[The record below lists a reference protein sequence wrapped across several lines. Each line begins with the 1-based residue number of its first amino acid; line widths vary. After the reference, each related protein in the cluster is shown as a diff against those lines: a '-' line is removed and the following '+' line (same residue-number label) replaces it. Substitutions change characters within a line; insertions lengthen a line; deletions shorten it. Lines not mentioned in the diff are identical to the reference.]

1 MANQARPASEED
13 KNKLKEAFTKL
24 WNALR
29 SIFNKRS
36 VVERMEKMQQEMD
49 YMLAQNG
56 MTEDAVK
63 ELTETFNTMSGRLHT
78 LTPENVDAFVDEL
91 QQSIRIVAER
101 NEKSYTS
108 PEFSDDFIKKIAY
121 YVKADPSEAFAEDLM
136 KNAQVV
142 KIDGDNENA
151 ILSYKGHCMMAR
163 LDERQKQ
170 IVLIMSAIP
179 PEQSVFTENGE
190 LAQGYS
196 FAEIPEDMQGN
207 AKLVLLNALCEQSD
221 KTFVYDK
228 EKEQRRILEEAKK
241 KVSPQARFLGERYE
255 TAVQESDN
263 LESIYKRDD
272 ATFRIRDKATGEMLR
287 IKSDKD
293 KMQVFLSQD
302 TQSFDVPKGSKE
314 ILLGQWEQKEKG
326 ILAGKFRLSLGSDNV
341 TSMLRSD
348 AVQKWF
354 EMNGISLEAQNQSFH
369 HRTDSKATWSKVD
382 EAKMSNVIAL
392 QESCARSIAKNHP
405 DEKIIAS
412 VYETAPKKKN
422 HNKHTHS

>member
-1 MANQARPASEED
+1 
-13 KNKLKEAFTKL
+13 
-24 WNALR
+24 
-29 SIFNKRS
+29 
-36 VVERMEKMQQEMD
+36 
-49 YMLAQNG
+49 
-56 MTEDAVK
+56 
-63 ELTETFNTMSGRLHT
+63 
-78 LTPENVDAFVDEL
+78 
-91 QQSIRIVAER
+91 
-101 NEKSYTS
+101 
-108 PEFSDDFIKKIAY
+108 
-121 YVKADPSEAFAEDLM
+121 M

>member
-101 NEKSYTS
+101 NEESYTS

-221 KTFVYDK
+221 KTFV
-228 EKEQRRILEEAKK
+228 
-241 KVSPQARFLGERYE
+241 SG
-255 TAVQESDN
+255 AV
-263 LESIYKRDD
+263 
-272 ATFRIRDKATGEMLR
+272 G
-287 IKSDKD
+287 
-293 KMQVFLSQD
+293 
-302 TQSFDVPKGSKE
+302 
-314 ILLGQWEQKEKG
+314 
-326 ILAGKFRLSLGSDNV
+326 
-341 TSMLRSD
+341 
-348 AVQKWF
+348 
-354 EMNGISLEAQNQSFH
+354 
-369 HRTDSKATWSKVD
+369 
-382 EAKMSNVIAL
+382 
-392 QESCARSIAKNHP
+392 
-405 DEKIIAS
+405 
-412 VYETAPKKKN
+412 
-422 HNKHTHS
+422 

>member
-1 MANQARPASEED
+1 
-13 KNKLKEAFTKL
+13 
-24 WNALR
+24 
-29 SIFNKRS
+29 
-36 VVERMEKMQQEMD
+36 MQQEMD

-101 NEKSYTS
+101 NEESYTS

-241 KVSPQARFLGERYE
+241 KFLRRQDSLVNGTKLLYRNQTIWRVFISVMMQLSGFVTKQLAKCSVSSLTKTKCRYSFLRTPRALMCRKAVKKFCLDSGNRKKKESLQAN
-255 TAVQESDN
+255 S
-263 LESIYKRDD
+263 
-272 ATFRIRDKATGEMLR
+272 
-287 IKSDKD
+287 
-293 KMQVFLSQD
+293 VFL
-302 TQSFDVPKGSKE
+302 
-314 ILLGQWEQKEKG
+314 
-326 ILAGKFRLSLGSDNV
+326 LAV
-341 TSMLRSD
+341 T
-348 AVQKWF
+348 
-354 EMNGISLEAQNQSFH
+354 
-369 HRTDSKATWSKVD
+369 T
-382 EAKMSNVIAL
+382 
-392 QESCARSIAKNHP
+392 
-405 DEKIIAS
+405 
-412 VYETAPKKKN
+412 
-422 HNKHTHS
+422 